1 MMLEFIINNFITLK
15 QEDGK
20 TNIYILGKEFIQCKY
35 LLMNIPVQNIELYG
49 EINSIDDASEKL
61 DKSLEQGNL
70 ESYKIDIPSQVEFW
84 GHCSN
89 LQVWA
94 EQDYDTRFI
103 HSNLAFPLLKKLTE
117 VGDQKARRIFK
128 DEIGKRFEMGP
139 DSVRQFLALEG
150 YMDFLSREEI
160 WSVIP
165 NQAEVKILRSIEME
179 TEAEFKLC
187 SNEIEGC
194 ISGENPNQLAFSIKD
209 DYIMEIDFLNFKTLS
224 PLKWQKIFALL
235 GKLKALRWLYLSR
248 SNLKTIPDDIKR
260 LKSLEVL
267 KLDHN
272 ELDEVPK
279 AICDLDKLEWLI
291 LNNNKIKTLSESVG
305 RLKSLKELHLND
317 NKLKELPD
325 SIGNLKSLNRLF
337 LDNNCLKILPNTM
350 VEMESLTQ
358 LLLSNNLFLSFPENI
373 VNMKSLKGV
382 NLKNNNI
389 NESSPVIDIL
399 EKKGV
404 IILI

>member
-1 MMLEFIINNFITLK
+1 MLEFTINEFITLK
-15 QEDGK
+15 LEDDK
-20 TNIYILGKEFIQCKY
+20 TNIYILGEEFIQCKY
-35 LLMNIPVQNIELYG
+35 LLMNIPIQDVEQYD
-49 EINSIDDASEKL
+49 EINSIDEAAEKL
-61 DKSLEQGNL
+61 NKSLEQGKP
-70 ESYKIDIPSQVEFW
+70 ESFKIDIPPQVEFW

-89 LQVWA
+89 LQVWV

-128 DEIGKRFEMGP
+128 DEIGKRYEDGLDP
-139 DSVRQFLALEG
+139 VRQFLALEG
-150 YMDFLSREEI
+150 YMDFLTREEM
-160 WSVIP
+160 WSMIP

-187 SNEIEGC
+187 SNEIEGF
-194 ISGENPNQLAFSIKD
+194 IWGENPNQLAFSIKG
-209 DYIMEIDFLNFKTLS
+209 DYVMEIDFLNFNTLS
-224 PLKWQKIFALL
+224 VLKWQKIFALL
-235 GKLKALRWLYLSR
+235 GELPRLRWLYLTHCSL
-248 SNLKTIPDDIKR
+248 SVIPDSIRLIKN
-260 LKSLEVL
+260 LEVL

-272 ELDEVPK
+272 ELEELPE
-279 AICDLDKLEWLI
+279 AIGDLDKLEWLI

-305 RLKSLKELHLND
+305 RLKSLKELRLND

-325 SIGNLKSLNRLF
+325 SIGNLKSLEKLH
-337 LDNNCLKILPNTM
+337 LGNNVIVIFPDAIIRM
-350 VEMESLTQ
+350 DSLAQ
-358 LLLSNNLFLSFPENI
+358 LALNSNLLSSLPYNI